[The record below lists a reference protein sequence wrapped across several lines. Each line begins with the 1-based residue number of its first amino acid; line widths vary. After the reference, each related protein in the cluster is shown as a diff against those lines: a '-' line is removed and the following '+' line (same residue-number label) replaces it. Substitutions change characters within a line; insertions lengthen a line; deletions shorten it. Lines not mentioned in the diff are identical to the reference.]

1 MFPDG
6 VNLMAP
12 REHRAVVRAS
22 ATAKTSRGTRA
33 DERPSAERDGRLLPV
48 VAVAVGGQRGT
59 LYDSFELNA
68 MVARLNRVLNGGEAR
83 RPRRA
88 GASWLAAPRVL
99 FRKIKGAFFGAR
111 RGGI

>member
-6 VNLMAP
+6 VQLMAP
-12 REHRAVVRAS
+12 REHRAVVRA
-22 ATAKTSRGTRA
+22 TTMPSRGTRA
-33 DERPSAERDGRLLPV
+33 DDEQPSADGRLAV
-48 VAVAVGGQRGT
+48 VAGGGGQRGT

-68 MVARLNRVLNGGEAR
+68 MVARLNRVLNGGEER

-88 GASWLAAPRVL
+88 AASWLAAPREL
-99 FRKIKGAFFGAR
+99 FRKIKGAFLGAR